1 MCVFNGGAVPLL
13 QGFRLGTIAGGAN
26 IGRTDVVAAVLAAID
41 VLSDIEPAVAASFS
55 QACRLSG

>member
-1 MCVFNGGAVPLL
+1 MRVFNGSAVPLL
-13 QGFRLGTIAGGAN
+13 QGFRLGAIAGGAD
-26 IGRTDVVAAVLAAID
+26 IRCADIVSAVLAAID